1 MNRFIVLAFA
11 LVMGTVLLVIVGI
24 QLVLAL

>member
-1 MNRFIVLAFA
+1 MNRFIILAFA